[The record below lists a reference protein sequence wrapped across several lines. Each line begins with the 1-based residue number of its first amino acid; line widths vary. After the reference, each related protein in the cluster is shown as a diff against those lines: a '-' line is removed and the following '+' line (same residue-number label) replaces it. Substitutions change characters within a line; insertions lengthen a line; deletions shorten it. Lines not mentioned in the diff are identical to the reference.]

1 MIEMLVCIAVTL
13 VIAALL
19 VPQYAKMRQ
28 EARKTRCLGHLK
40 QLGIAMNLYVQDEQ
54 GYFPFWD
61 GGPSVTPEGHVDVRE
76 LPRALNYFL
85 GQENTNALDSAEL
98 EVVTCSSN
106 TLDTTSTGARTY
118 YGCSGACSDLVDYSI
133 NPNLWSQLLVDKVSN
148 DNIAVILY
156 DFGVDQN
163 EFVHNGGAN
172 FLFVDGHVQWLKSS
186 QTNAGWPGVPD
197 HGGNDYT
204 DWGLY

>member
-40 QLGIAMNLYVQDEQ
+40 QLGIAVNLYVQDDVQ
-54 GYFPFWD
+54 GRFPGWL
-61 GGPSVTPEGHVDVRE
+61 VTYVDLRE
-76 LPRALNYFL
+76 LPPLIDEYL
-85 GQENTNALDSAEL
+85 GQENANATLSGELDVL
-98 EVVTCSSN
+98 ECEAN
-106 TLDTTSTGARTY
+106 TLTTTNVAERTY
-118 YGCSGACSDLVDYSI
+118 GGATADLKDLVDYSI
-133 NPNLWSQLLVDKVSN
+133 NPNLHNQIAVSKVSN

-186 QTNAGWPGVPD
+186 QTNTAWPGVPD
-197 HGGNDYT
+197 HGGNDYK